1 MTVFTTTE
9 FARVGMVPAR
19 LLRCYESTGLLLPR
33 RVDPDT
39 GRGCYEANQLPR
51 LNRILAL
58 SDLGFS
64 LPQVWALL
72 QTEVSDS
79 ELRGILRLRRAE
91 LAAKISADT
100 TRLARAETRLN
111 TIANEV
117 RRPRTE
123 IAA

>member
-1 MTVFTTTE
+1 
-9 FARVGMVPAR
+9 MVSVR
-19 LLRCYESTGLLLPR
+19 MLRCYESTGLLLPR
-33 RVDPDT
+33 LVDPFT

-79 ELRGILRLRRAE
+79 ELRGILRLRQAG
-91 LAAKISADT
+91 LAAKVGADT
-100 TRLARAETRLN
+100 TRAVQAESRLVA
-111 TIANEV
+111 IDNEV